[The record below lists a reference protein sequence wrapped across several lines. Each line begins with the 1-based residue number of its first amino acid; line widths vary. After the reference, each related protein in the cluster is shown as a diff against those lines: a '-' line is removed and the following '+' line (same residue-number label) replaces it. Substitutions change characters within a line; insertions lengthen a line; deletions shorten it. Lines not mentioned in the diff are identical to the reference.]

1 MEQNRQQELPQLRGT
16 TSMELGCDSRGYSHA
31 GYDTVT
37 WYCAVVAGR
46 HSPELSN
53 MRGTICRVE
62 EKLSNEIETR
72 SADEEQSIAPAAGA
86 CKSKRLTFAWL
97 DGEVQKK
104 YCLFFLQ
111 SENIH
116 ETCGERTDMIDVPQ
130 LFIVRYKRN
139 VTEEGEEPEKKPKTI
154 WDGLQ
159 DQELDPASRLVAKY
173 NGSDNT
179 RKIIKWIS
187 ETIYDGDARDLPHY
201 VNRTRTPHLV
211 PEDSEPMWLA
221 GVQRIPS
228 TNTIMQSIR
237 GILHGIY
244 DRIGD
249 PRVGQMLL
257 LAALMSFGTIWSQR
271 SQATPVSSQPISQ
284 IPRTKVDEGETG
296 LETCLMKTYPLP
308 SPIWNQEIL
317 MKCYCQVPIP
327 SSGDAASFLKV
338 LK

>member
-1 MEQNRQQELPQLRGT
+1 MEQNRQQELPQLRST
-16 TSMELGCDSRGYSHA
+16 TSMELGCDSRGYSRA

-62 EKLSNEIETR
+62 EKLSNEVETR

-86 CKSKRLTFAWL
+86 SKSKRLTFAWL
-97 DGEVQKK
+97 DGEAQKK

-139 VTEEGEEPEKKPKTI
+139 VTEESEEPEKKPKTI

-179 RKIIKWIS
+179 WKIIKWIS

-201 VNRTRTPHLV
+201 RTRTPHLV

-244 DRIGD
+244 DCIGD

-257 LAALMSFGTIWSQR
+257 LAALMSFRTIWLQR
-271 SQATPVSSQPISQ
+271 SQATPVSSQPNQPNSTDESRRRRDRARNVLNEDLPPSITDME
-284 IPRTKVDEGETG
+284 PRDSYEM
-296 LETCLMKTYPLP
+296 LL
-308 SPIWNQEIL
+308 
-317 MKCYCQVPIP
+317 
-327 SSGDAASFLKV
+327 SGSDSE
-338 LK
+338 

>member
-1 MEQNRQQELPQLRGT
+1 
-16 TSMELGCDSRGYSHA
+16 
-31 GYDTVT
+31 
-37 WYCAVVAGR
+37 
-46 HSPELSN
+46 
-53 MRGTICRVE
+53 
-62 EKLSNEIETR
+62 
-72 SADEEQSIAPAAGA
+72 
-86 CKSKRLTFAWL
+86 
-97 DGEVQKK
+97 
-104 YCLFFLQ
+104 
-111 SENIH
+111 
-116 ETCGERTDMIDVPQ
+116 MIDVPQ

-159 DQELDPASRLVAKY
+159 HQELDPASRLLAKY

-187 ETIYDGDARDLPHY
+187 ETIYNGDARDLPHY

-249 PRVGQMLL
+249 PRVGPMLL
-257 LAALMSFGTIWSQR
+257 VAALMSFGTIWLRR
-271 SQATPVSSQPISQ
+271 SQATPVASQPNQPNSTDESRRRRDRARNVLNEDLPPSITDME
-284 IPRTKVDEGETG
+284 PRDSFE
-296 LETCLMKTYPLP
+296 MPL
-308 SPIWNQEIL
+308 
-317 MKCYCQVPIP
+317 
-327 SSGDAASFLKV
+327 SGSDSE
-338 LK
+338 